1 MRRCAK
7 LCAGKVL
14 RKWGWPMARDPV
26 YRQDAP
32 GYLGMV
38 RETQSLRVIV
48 AQGLDGAAYYRL
60 QAKGPVVKMTDPGWV
75 PVAASSS
82 PTLAKLLAKCG
93 ASAPGL
99 RELVEGLPDD
109 PARAAPWLRAILD
122 EQRRAA
128 ARFGETHM
136 RPPLV

>member
-1 MRRCAK
+1 
-7 LCAGKVL
+7 
-14 RKWGWPMARDPV
+14 MARDPV

-82 PTLAKLLAKCG
+82 PTLAKLLAKCA

-109 PARAAPWLRAILD
+109 PAKAAPWLWVILD
-122 EQRRAA
+122 ARSAA
-128 ARFGETHM
+128 MSPPYETHLK
-136 RPPLV
+136 PPLV